1 MAGGTIHV
9 DEAAL
14 ADLRDALATAGEDY
28 KSDLAR
34 LTALIQEITSGDIQ
48 GDPANDLLAKYNAK
62 EDTFKRLA
70 DTIDEAQ
77 EYMGIQFQKFGSMI
91 SDLQSGMK

>member
-1 MAGGTIHV
+1 MAGTIHV

-14 ADLRDALATAGEDY
+14 TDLRDALATAGEDY
-28 KSDLAR
+28 KSNLAR

-62 EDTFKRLA
+62 EDTFKKLA
-70 DTIDEAQ
+70 QTIDEAQ
-77 EYMGIQFQKFGSMI
+77 EYMGIQTQKFGSMI
-91 SDLQSGMK
+91 SNVSSGMK

>member
-14 ADLRDALATAGEDY
+14 TDLREALTTAGEDY
-28 KSDLAR
+28 KSNLAR

-48 GDPANDLLAKYNAK
+48 GDPANDLLAKFNAK

-70 DTIDEAQ
+70 NTIDEAQ
-77 EYMGIQFQKFGSMI
+77 EYMGIQSQKFGSMI

>member
-1 MAGGTIHV
+1 MAGTIHV

-14 ADLRDALATAGEDY
+14 TDLRDALATAGEEY
-28 KSDLAR
+28 KSNLAR

-62 EDTFKRLA
+62 EETFKKLA
-70 DTIDEAQ
+70 QTIDEAQ
-77 EYMGIQFQKFGSMI
+77 EYMGIQTQKFGSMI
-91 SDLQSGMK
+91 SDLSSGMK

>member
-1 MAGGTIHV
+1 MASGTIHV

-14 ADLRDALATAGEDY
+14 ADLRDALTTAGEDY

-70 DTIDEAQ
+70 NTIDEAQ
-77 EYMGIQFQKFGSMI
+77 EYMGIQTQKFGSMI

>member
-48 GDPANDLLAKYNAK
+48 GDPANDLLAKFNAK
-62 EDTFKRLA
+62 EETFKRL
-70 DTIDEAQ
+70 
-77 EYMGIQFQKFGSMI
+77 
-91 SDLQSGMK
+91 

>member
-1 MAGGTIHV
+1 MAGTIHV

-14 ADLRDALATAGEDY
+14 TDLRDALATAGEDY
-28 KSDLAR
+28 KSNLAR

-62 EDTFKRLA
+62 EDTFKKLA
-70 DTIDEAQ
+70 QTIDEAQ
-77 EYMGIQFQKFGSMI
+77 EYMGIQTQKFGSMI
-91 SDLQSGMK
+91 SDLSSGMK

>member
-77 EYMGIQFQKFGSMI
+77 EYMGIQSQKFGSMI
-91 SDLQSGMK
+91 SDLHSGMK

>member
-14 ADLRDALATAGEDY
+14 ADLRDALTTAGEDY

-70 DTIDEAQ
+70 NTIDEAQ
-77 EYMGIQFQKFGSMI
+77 EYMGIQTQKFSSMI
-91 SDLQSGMK
+91 SGLQSGMK

>member
-14 ADLRDALATAGEDY
+14 ADLRDALTTAGEDY
-28 KSDLAR
+28 KRDLAR

-48 GDPANDLLAKYNAK
+48 GDPANDLLAKFNAK
-62 EDTFKRLA
+62 DETFKRLA
-70 DTIDEAQ
+70 STIDEAQ
-77 EYMGIQFQKFGSMI
+77 EYMGIQSQKFGSMI
-91 SDLQSGMK
+91 SDLQAGMR

>member
-1 MAGGTIHV
+1 MAGTIHV

-14 ADLRDALATAGEDY
+14 TDLRDALATAGEDY
-28 KSDLAR
+28 KSNLAR

-62 EDTFKRLA
+62 EETFKKLA
-70 DTIDEAQ
+70 QTIDEAQ
-77 EYMGIQFQKFGSMI
+77 EYMGIQTQKFGSMI
-91 SDLQSGMK
+91 SNLSSGMK

>member
-1 MAGGTIHV
+1 MAGTIHV

-14 ADLRDALATAGEDY
+14 TDLRDALATAGEDY
-28 KSDLAR
+28 KSNLTR

-62 EDTFKRLA
+62 EETFKKLA
-70 DTIDEAQ
+70 QTIDEAQ
-77 EYMGIQFQKFGSMI
+77 EYMGIQTQKFGSMI
-91 SDLQSGMK
+91 SNLSSGMK